1 MSKKEQKGT
10 SPLKRSSDVSSR
22 RFMLHR
28 AEDVSGLSGTGVVAE
43 GIEFSDGT
51 CALRWKTKH
60 RCTAVYDSILVL
72 EFIHGHEGKTKILWI
87 DE

>member
-1 MSKKEQKGT
+1 MSKQERKNS
-10 SPLKRSSDVSSR
+10 SPLKRSSDTDSK
-22 RFMLHR
+22 RFVLHR
-28 AEDVSGLSGTGVVAE
+28 MEDESGISGTGIVAE

-72 EFIHGHEGKTKILWI
+72 EHIHGHEGRTKIIWI